1 MKTYIIAEVGPNHNG
16 DLNIAMQYIDE
27 LAKIKCNAVKF
38 QHGNPKNIYSN
49 QSIFPAYQNNLKK
62 KYKSPIIAAKKRLLK
77 NEDHIKLY
85 KNCIKNKI
93 DYMCSAFD
101 LSSIIFLNE
110 NTNMS
115 YFKIPSGEILSLDIL
130 DYIRKFDKKIILSTG
145 MATKD
150 EINFSINYLNKNFK
164 KDITLLHCIS
174 SYPTNNKDINL
185 RQIEEIKQRYNLKVG
200 LSDHTITTFIPAH
213 SIYLGACI
221 IEKHVTFNKHEF
233 GPDHKTSLEI
243 DEFEKMIKL
252 VREAE
257 IIYGKSKRKFNKSE
271 ANVRETSRKSI
282 TLKKDVKKNEI
293 ITMSKI
299 TFKRPGNGISPLDI
313 DKIINRKLK
322 KNVLKNNQLKWN
334 DIH

>member
-27 LAKIKCNAVKF
+27 LARIKCDAIKF

-49 QSIFPAYQNNLKK
+49 QSIFPSYQNTLKK

-77 NEDHIKLY
+77 NKDHIKLY
-85 KNCIKNKI
+85 KKCIKKKI

-110 NTNMS
+110 NTDMS

-130 DYIRKFDKKIILSTG
+130 NYIRKFDKKIILSTG
-145 MATKD
+145 MATEE

-174 SYPTNNKDINL
+174 SYPTKNKDINL
-185 RQIEEIKQRYNLKVG
+185 RQIKQIKERYNLKVG
-200 LSDHTITTFIPAH
+200 LSDHTITTFVPAH
-213 SIYLGACI
+213 SIYLGACV
-221 IEKHVTFNKHEF
+221 IEKHVTFNKLEF

-243 DEFEKMIKL
+243 DEFEEMIKL

-257 IIYGKSKRKFNKSE
+257 IIYGTSKRKYNKSE
-271 ANVRETSRKSI
+271 TNVKEASRKSI
-282 TLKKDVKKNEI
+282 TVKKNIKKNEI

-299 TFKRPGNGISPLDI
+299 TFKRPGNGISPLEI
-313 DKIINRKLK
+313 DKIINKKLK
-322 KNVLKNNQLKWN
+322 KNVLKNNQLKWD
-334 DIH
+334 DIS